1 MCNFPRRNIH
11 AFQNIFELNRSKY
24 VLIISNIK
32 SDFSYLHYNWSQV
45 PIWMKSDRNQSF
57 PILADGDSG
66 VSTRVTFLNSL
77 MGLELLRE
85 YSESLEQVLQR
96 LDNQMTVFTK

>member
-1 MCNFPRRNIH
+1 MYNFSRRNIH
-11 AFQNIFELNRSKY
+11 AFQNIFEFNRSKY

-45 PIWMKSDRNQSF
+45 PIWIKSDRNQSF

-66 VSTRVTFLNSL
+66 VSTKSDIFKLFN
-77 MGLELLRE
+77 GLRA
-85 YSESLEQVLQR
+85 S
-96 LDNQMTVFTK
+96 